1 MNGSD
6 MPPSVG
12 SYDPFIGSK
21 KVEQDYLDIEAQLQ
35 WPNPILSNASEV
47 ASEIT
52 GPTGVKMLG
61 PYEWVPPIYWTTDN
75 HRAGGAW
82 SFATEI
88 SPGPAVPPLDS
99 LKQMLGSDHLW
110 PMDEVWM
117 YHTGGGE
124 FSNLDVFN
132 AALNARYGLATSAL
146 DYSEKAQVMAYESH
160 RAMFEAY
167 SANKYRSTGVI
178 QWMLNNAWPSMIWH
192 LYDYYLR
199 PGGSYFG
206 TKTALQ
212 PIHVQYSYNNHS
224 IFVVNSTLKSYENL
238 WVTAD
243 IYNLDGKS
251 LYHDKS
257 SMNIKADG
265 AIKVLVI
272 PTTLNLPT
280 TYFLRLTLTDTD
292 NKVLDLNTY
301 WLSTSRD
308 LLNWNNSDWYYTPV
322 AKYAD
327 FTSLQSLPTVNLTVS
342 DQIEQQDDEQIQT
355 ITITNPGTNI
365 AFFIH
370 LTITRGTG
378 GEELLP
384 VLWEDNY
391 FTLLPGESRTVRA
404 TYLVSDLGTDTPV
417 LAWDCWNN
425 IEGK

>member
-1 MNGSD
+1 
-6 MPPSVG
+6 
-12 SYDPFIGSK
+12 
-21 KVEQDYLDIEAQLQ
+21 
-35 WPNPILSNASEV
+35 
-47 ASEIT
+47 
-52 GPTGVKMLG
+52 
-61 PYEWVPPIYWTTDN
+61 
-75 HRAGGAW
+75 
-82 SFATEI
+82 
-88 SPGPAVPPLDS
+88 
-99 LKQMLGSDHLW
+99 
-110 PMDEVWM
+110 M